1 MTKNSDKDY
10 AAISQ
15 RLLFLKREVARMKR
29 DFLRSVQDIERHVRS
44 LEARCRGPESDAQSS
59 LLMLDVDALRKK
71 VGLRANRALDKLGV
85 VDGVSL
91 ARVTVWKLV
100 CVKNCGRS
108 TVDEIKNALKEMGAE
123 LPQGEEE

>member
-10 AAISQ
+10 AAILQ
-15 RLLFLKREVARMKR
+15 RLLFLKRELARMKR
-29 DFLRSVQDIERHVRS
+29 DFLRSV
-44 LEARCRGPESDAQSS
+44 
-59 LLMLDVDALRKK
+59 DVDALRKK

-100 CVKNCGRS
+100 CVKNCGRG
-108 TVDEIKNALKEMGAE
+108 TVDEIETALKEMGAE